1 MYRLRIFLRAMK
13 RNQQLKNVLRNLVKN
28 GTDRTKLRPI
38 YVKRGDVPKPYIYI
52 YNIYTKFCLD
62 LGSRVSRSLRSLANN
77 VELPFKSKTVCSYKN
92 LLASV

>member
-38 YVKRGDVPKPYIYI
+38 YVRRGDVPIPNFALILARE
-52 YNIYTKFCLD
+52 CLAHF
-62 LGSRVSRSLRSLANN
+62 VRS
-77 VELPFKSKTVCSYKN
+77 PKM
-92 LLASV
+92 

>member
-38 YVKRGDVPKPYIYI
+38 YVKRGDVPNPYIYI
-52 YNIYTKFCLD
+52 
-62 LGSRVSRSLRSLANN
+62 
-77 VELPFKSKTVCSYKN
+77 
-92 LLASV
+92 